1 MRAMNDIPTHARVL
15 LSIAALALLVA
26 TIGGALASHALGE
39 LDERALQSF
48 ATAVQFLFFHG
59 IGLVAVTLVGL
70 RGIGGRW
77 LWLAAGIIVAG
88 ALLFCGSIFAR
99 TFGAPA
105 GVVAVAPYGGVL
117 LMLGWLVF
125 GLSVWRGG

>member
-1 MRAMNDIPTHARVL
+1 MNAIPAHARVL

-26 TIGGALASHALGE
+26 TIGGALASHALSGV
-39 LDERALQSF
+39 DERSLQSF
-48 ATAVQFLFFHG
+48 GTAVQFLFFHG
-59 IGLVAVTLVGL
+59 LGVVVMTLVGL

-105 GVVAVAPYGGVL
+105 GIVAVAPYGGVL
-117 LMLGWLVF
+117 LMLGWVVF
-125 GLSVWRGG
+125 GLSVWRRD

>member
-26 TIGGALASHALGE
+26 TIGGALASHALAGV
-39 LDERALQSF
+39 DERTLQSF
-48 ATAVQFLFFHG
+48 TTAVQFLFFHG
-59 IGLVAVTLVGL
+59 LGLVALTLVGL
-70 RGIGGRW
+70 HGIGGRW
-77 LWLAAGIIVAG
+77 LWLAAGVIVAG
-88 ALLFCGSIFAR
+88 ALLFCGSIFAH

-117 LMLGWLVF
+117 LMLGWIVF
-125 GLSVWRGG
+125 GLSVWRRA